1 MAEQTTAEI
10 PEIAQTVRA
19 QIIEGLQQSQKFAF
33 DAAQT
38 IAKTTSTLP
47 TPKVPALPG
56 MMSAEAATKFTFDFA
71 TDLLK
76 MQQDFA
82 IDMAKLFT
90 REA

>member
-47 TPKVPALPG
+47 DAQSARPAWHDERRGGNEVHLR
-56 MMSAEAATKFTFDFA
+56 
-71 TDLLK
+71 L
-76 MQQDFA
+76 
-82 IDMAKLFT
+82 
-90 REA
+90 RY